1 MLWSKYL
8 LSPVSQ
14 SHQISK
20 SLSLYLS
27 LSLCVLAFV
36 FYHRLWSIVGKSHN
50 SVESP
55 LNAFMALIIRGPAD
69 RPSMSLI
76 EFPGQLKKTILAF
89 ISPSPPMR
97 RKKLP
102 WLCSFS
108 DVLYFFSLIW
118 KRNWGIEEYHLDLQR
133 QCIVHGAF
141 WYRLWCHF
149 IQSYCF
155 SSKMWHR

>member
-76 EFPGQLKKTILAF
+76 ELSWSAKKHHFDIYLTKPPNAEEEAAMALLVLGRFVLLQLDLKKKLRYRRISSWFAKTLYRAHCFLIQIVVPFYTIILF
-89 ISPSPPMR
+89 
-97 RKKLP
+97 
-102 WLCSFS
+102 
-108 DVLYFFSLIW
+108 
-118 KRNWGIEEYHLDLQR
+118 
-133 QCIVHGAF
+133 
-141 WYRLWCHF
+141 
-149 IQSYCF
+149 
-155 SSKMWHR
+155 

>member
-76 EFPGQLKKTILAF
+76 ELSWSAKKHHFDIYLTKPPNAEEEAAMALLVLGRFVLLQLDLKKKLRYRRISSWFAKTLYCAQCFLIQIVVPFYTIILF
-89 ISPSPPMR
+89 
-97 RKKLP
+97 
-102 WLCSFS
+102 
-108 DVLYFFSLIW
+108 
-118 KRNWGIEEYHLDLQR
+118 
-133 QCIVHGAF
+133 
-141 WYRLWCHF
+141 
-149 IQSYCF
+149 
-155 SSKMWHR
+155 